1 MKLRNAFSSSLWA
14 GLLSLSLVLAG
25 CGEAGD
31 ELNQDSVSDTGS
43 DNTPGADDS
52 EWVEPPLDTSDLGQD
67 WDRPATVYV
76 PNNYTAAQEWPL
88 VFLLHGFTATG
99 YLQDSY
105 LGFSKRVNERGFI
118 LVVPDGT
125 ANPASQQFWN
135 ATEYCCD
142 FYGQNPDDAGYLLHL
157 IDEAKSRFNINAGKV
172 YMTGHSNGGFMSH
185 RMACDHADVITGI
198 MSLAGATFKDPNRCQ
213 NSEPVAMLQVHGTE
227 DSTILY
233 EGAAGYPG
241 AEETTARWRELNA
254 CASAQDRED
263 IAIDG
268 MLTGNE
274 TEVVSSDSC
283 NNNMTTELWTIKGGS
298 HIPSFNNDFADLV
311 LDFLFRHEKVR

>member
-1 MKLRNAFSSSLWA
+1 MKVLNGFTGLLGV
-14 GLLSLSLVLAG
+14 GLLSIGLTLAG
-25 CGEAGD
+25 CGEAAD
-31 ELNQDSVSDTGS
+31 DLNQEQTGEENAGDT
-43 DNTPGADDS
+43 D
-52 EWVEPPLDTSDLGQD
+52 WVEPPLDTSDLGQA

-88 VFLLHGFTATG
+88 VFLLHGFRATG
-99 YLQDSY
+99 FLQDSY

-125 ANPASQQFWN
+125 ENPMGQQFWN
-135 ATEYCCD
+135 GTDYCCD
-142 FYGQNPDDAGYLLHL
+142 FFGDGPDDAGYLLNL
-157 IDEAKSRFNINAGKV
+157 IDEAKGRFNIHAGKV

-198 MSLAGATFKDPNRCQ
+198 MSLAGATFIDPDRCQ
-213 NSEPVAMLQVHGTE
+213 NSEPVAMLQVHGTD

-233 EGAAGYPG
+233 EGESRYPG
-241 AEETTARWRELNA
+241 AEETTQRWRELNA
-254 CASAQDRED
+254 CASAKDMED
-263 IAIDG
+263 IAIEG

-274 TEVVSSDSC
+274 TEVVSSNSC

-311 LDFLFRHEKVR
+311 LDFLFRHEKNK